1 MYELEI
7 PSIRS
12 TLQAGTS
19 GPVQFY
25 VEYMDA
31 TRFPGEAHL
40 QRTVGLLRQKYSAIA
55 FDLVI
60 CVDES
65 AFGLV
70 QAHGGELFPETPKVF
85 CAVSE
90 RFLQTLT
97 LPRDMTGVTA
107 RIDIE
112 GTLEAALRIQPETQ
126 HVAVVGGTSEIGRF
140 FEGLTRKASRRYEGR
155 IEFTYLSDLPM
166 AEVLR
171 RVASMPETSIV
182 FYLFMF
188 QDVDGMSYVPRDVA
202 ASLST
207 AANRPVYGLFD
218 TFMGEGIVGGRLL
231 SFEAVGAQAARL
243 GLRILRGDPVDS
255 LSVEECPTVYMFDW
269 RQLQRWGIRED
280 GLPPE
285 SIVKY
290 RRPSLWEEHG
300 GLIVAGLC
308 VLLAQTGTIAALL
321 IVRARRRK
329 MQEVLQENE
338 ANLRAFIEGTENA
351 ICIRDRELRLVLWNH
366 AFAASIKA
374 HFDVDLRVG
383 MRTEDYMPR
392 EMLARFSSLQALVT
406 RALEGKAQQAEFE
419 FPHPDGNIHHF
430 EIGWS
435 PVRQGNEII
444 AVAEVTRDVTERK
457 AAEGRLREAERRYR
471 TVADFTWDWEYWED
485 PDGGLRY
492 VSPSCERITG
502 YRADEFMGSPGL
514 MTEVLI
520 GEDRP
525 IWLEHRRDPG
535 RAEQSEVEF
544 RIRTKDGQI
553 RWIEHACAPVTDED
567 GAFLGY
573 RGSNRDITKRKQ
585 AEESLRN
592 SERRLAEA
600 QRVAHLGGWDWDV
613 ATNELRWSDEVYR
626 IFGLRPQEFGA
637 TYEAFLAR
645 VHPKDREALDQ
656 AVQKSLASPEARYDV
671 EHRILRPDG
680 SERIVQERATVTFDE
695 SGTAVR
701 MVGTVQDITG
711 RAEAQ
716 RESQRLPG
724 QSHLNSF
731 G

>member
-1 MYELEI
+1 MVRSTSGYNRPAASVGQRRPRAGSARGASRLPGNTGAPGAQRTSPWLVAHQFIVVAAVLLPLGASTLAADAQDKKRVLILCSFESHLPMYELEI

-435 PVRQGNEII
+435 PVRQGHEII

-457 AAEGRLREAERRYR
+457 AAEGRPSRTGGGHASCRRCR
-471 TVADFTWDWEYWED
+471 
-485 PDGGLRY
+485 
-492 VSPSCERITG
+492 RIG
-502 YRADEFMGSPGL
+502 RGRIVHL
-514 MTEVLI
+514 
-520 GEDRP
+520 
-525 IWLEHRRDPG
+525 HRRARG
-535 RAEQSEVEF
+535 
-544 RIRTKDGQI
+544 
-553 RWIEHACAPVTDED
+553 AP
-567 GAFLGY
+567 
-573 RGSNRDITKRKQ
+573 RGWS
-585 AEESLRN
+585 
-592 SERRLAEA
+592 
-600 QRVAHLGGWDWDV
+600 LGGSGSASRGCAGKPRNW
-613 ATNELRWSDEVYR
+613 R
-626 IFGLRPQEFGA
+626 
-637 TYEAFLAR
+637 R
-645 VHPKDREALDQ
+645 VCA
-656 AVQKSLASPEARYDV
+656 
-671 EHRILRPDG
+671 G
-680 SERIVQERATVTFDE
+680 
-695 SGTAVR
+695 
-701 MVGTVQDITG
+701 
-711 RAEAQ
+711 
-716 RESQRLPG
+716 
-724 QSHLNSF
+724 
-731 G
+731 